1 MRLLKAAFMLIIMVD
16 VFVIFLALIFLHPLL
31 VLISI
36 AISAL
41 LKGVYNQLI
50 IKRKLHQINQLGK
63 DQLFTN
69 H

>member
-50 IKRKLHQINQLGK
+50 IKRKLHQINQLEK
-63 DQLFTN
+63 DQLFIN